1 MKSPIKIWLEWY
13 EILRSGFSVSSQ
25 LPIQDSSS
33 INAEVDN
40 PERLWDLS
48 DLDTTLADTVSA
60 PSSSEIQTNIAD
72 IPENHLNLEEDI
84 EGNIYDSISDL
95 SEKESED
102 QIQFNET
109 PVTKPKVQY
118 ASLNLD
124 NDSEEKDA
132 SNKSEDSQEELLNVS
147 QVKSVKLDAS
157 SKDESNKSNESD
169 LEDASSKN
177 SESDLEDIFGSSDSK
192 GSDEDIFGDDSTSGF
207 SDVFSDDVVTKPHI
221 KMLLEKHGAYTAKE
235 IFNEIKEFTWNRGG
249 K

>member
-60 PSSSEIQTNIAD
+60 PSSSEIQTNIVD
-72 IPENHLNLEEDI
+72 IPENSLNSEEDI
-84 EGNIYDSISDL
+84 YESISDL
-95 SEKESED
+95 SENGSED
-102 QIQFNET
+102 QIQFKET
-109 PVTKPKVQY
+109 AITKPKIQY
-118 ASLNLD
+118 ASLNLND
-124 NDSEEKDA
+124 DSEEEDA

-147 QVKSVKLDAS
+147 QVKSVNLDS
-157 SKDESNKSNESD
+157 PSVDESSKSNESD
-169 LEDASSKN
+169 LEDKSSKSN
-177 SESDLEDIFGSSDSK
+177 ESDLEDIFGSADSK
-192 GSDEDIFGDDSTSGF
+192 GSEDDIFGDDSTSGF